1 MDNNHEKLVQVF
13 RDVFKNDT
21 ISISPITTA
30 ADIDQWDSITHL
42 DLITATE
49 EAFNIEINGFDV
61 MGLKNV
67 GDLLKLIERKLE
79 EQN

>member
-1 MDNNHEKLVQVF
+1 MEKYHKQLTQVF
-13 RDVFKNDT
+13 RNVFQNNAIEIT
-21 ISISPITTA
+21 RSTTA

-49 EAFNIEINGFDV
+49 ESFSIEITGFDV

-67 GDLLKLIERKLE
+67 GDLLDLITRKLE
-79 EQN
+79 D

>member
-1 MDNNHEKLVQVF
+1 MNQYHEKLTQVF
-13 RDVFKNDT
+13 RSVFKNDAIEIT
-21 ISISPITTA
+21 RATTA

-49 EAFNIEINGFDV
+49 EAFQIEITGFDV

-67 GDLLKLIERKLE
+67 GDLLDLIQRKLE
-79 EQN
+79 D

>member
-1 MDNNHEKLVQVF
+1 MEKYHEQLTQVF
-13 RDVFKNDT
+13 RNVFQNNAIEIT
-21 ISISPITTA
+21 RSTTA

-49 EAFNIEINGFDV
+49 ESFSIEITGFDV

-67 GDLLKLIERKLE
+67 GDLLDLIARKLE
-79 EQN
+79 D

>member
-1 MDNNHEKLVQVF
+1 MEKYHEQLTQVF
-13 RDVFKNDT
+13 RNVFQNNAIEIT
-21 ISISPITTA
+21 RSTTA

-49 EAFNIEINGFDV
+49 ESFSIEITGFDV

-67 GDLLKLIERKLE
+67 GDLLDLITRKLE
-79 EQN
+79 D

>member
-1 MDNNHEKLVQVF
+1 MEKYHQQLTQVF
-13 RDVFKNDT
+13 KTVFQNNAIEIT
-21 ISISPITTA
+21 RSTTA

-49 EAFNIEINGFDV
+49 EAFQIEITGFDV

-67 GDLLKLIERKLE
+67 GDLLDLITRKLE
-79 EQN
+79 N